1 LMARSPRSGHPMRA
15 SVQTAFLNIS
25 RRLFVIIWDGC
36 RRRFAVERSHIG
48 ISQSGIFT
56 ETGLD
61 RFGDVVM
68 TDNTLDG
75 SHLETAAA
83 ASLRTL
89 WPRRQKPFKLQ
100 TLRFPY
106 QVQMKKTNTC
116 TYGGHHFFQ
125 KNLSLKKK
133 TPK

>member
-36 RRRFAVERSHIG
+36 RLPFAVERSDIG
-48 ISQSGIFT
+48 ISQPGIFT

-133 TPK
+133 NPK